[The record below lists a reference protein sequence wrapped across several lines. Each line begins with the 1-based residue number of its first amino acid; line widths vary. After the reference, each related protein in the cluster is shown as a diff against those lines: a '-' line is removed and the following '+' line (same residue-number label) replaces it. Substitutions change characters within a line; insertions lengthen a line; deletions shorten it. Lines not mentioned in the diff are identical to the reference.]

1 MCILIKILFQQI
13 HIMRQTS
20 QNKRQPEP
28 KEIPE
33 DILVKDG
40 KQCNYSHQN
49 GKNTTKSN
57 DLLKF
62 SHKPV
67 TFFANTIEKDTAELN
82 KTISDGY
89 FVQDSIRTETGII
102 YVLTKWE
109 KRESTNLNNDA
120 KVGRKNETYD
130 AKLSLLDEVE
140 KK

>member
-1 MCILIKILFQQI
+1 
-13 HIMRQTS
+13 MRQTS

-33 DILVKDG
+33 GIRVKNG
-40 KQCNYSHQN
+40 KQCNCSHPN

-82 KTISDGY
+82 KTISEGY

-109 KRESTNLNNDA
+109 KRESTNVNNDA